1 MIDHELEFSIGN
13 NRNIEKVLVIRI
25 LEFLLV
31 HSIMAN
37 ISPTKSG
44 VHLSLYPYHH
54 HKLFMRNLTYKL
66 TICYCMH
73 GEYDTFSK
81 MRFIKSLAIDRLS
94 SGKAFRNLDASSLL
108 FFILQNT
115 QKHSSSKDM
124 DNS

>member
-44 VHLSLYPYHH
+44 VH
-54 HKLFMRNLTYKL
+54 KLFMRNLTYKL

-94 SGKAFRNLDASSLL
+94 WGKAFRNLDASSLL